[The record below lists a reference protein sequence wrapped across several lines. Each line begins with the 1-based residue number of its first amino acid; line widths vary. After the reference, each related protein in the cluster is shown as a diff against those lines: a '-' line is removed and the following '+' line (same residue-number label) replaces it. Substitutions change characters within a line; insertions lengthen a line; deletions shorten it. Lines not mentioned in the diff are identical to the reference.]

1 MKKGIDTFFLDIAHH
16 NLLYIIP
23 RQRLPFFHQ
32 RNEPIRHFFFWK
44 KKVVLDKLFNL
55 ILKKKLLNL
64 ERYLKYADLDL
75 NQTEKKAFHNTTTLE
90 NLFVS
95 KVLRFTH
102 NHIRFYGSRE
112 ILI

>member
-1 MKKGIDTFFLDIAHH
+1 MKKGITTFFLDIAHH
-16 NLLYIIP
+16 NILYIIP

-32 RNEPIRHFFFWK
+32 RNEPVRHYFFEKK

-75 NQTEKKAFHNTTTLE
+75 NQTEKK
-90 NLFVS
+90 
-95 KVLRFTH
+95 R
-102 NHIRFYGSRE
+102 IP
-112 ILI
+112 

>member
-1 MKKGIDTFFLDIAHH
+1 MNRYAI
-16 NLLYIIP
+16 
-23 RQRLPFFHQ
+23 
-32 RNEPIRHFFFWK
+32 FFFETK

-64 ERYLKYADLDL
+64 ERYLKYADLAL